1 MVKTKIL
8 TKQLQTVDI
17 NIIDTLESAKATIAT
32 LRHLCNDEDNLNKQ
46 IDAAILFSSCIG
58 IDTIEEYQ

>member
-17 NIIDTLESAKATIAT
+17 NVVVTLEAAEATIAT
-32 LRHLCNDEDNLNKQ
+32 LRHLRNMKK
-46 IDAAILFSSCIG
+46 ISTSR
-58 IDTIEEYQ
+58 